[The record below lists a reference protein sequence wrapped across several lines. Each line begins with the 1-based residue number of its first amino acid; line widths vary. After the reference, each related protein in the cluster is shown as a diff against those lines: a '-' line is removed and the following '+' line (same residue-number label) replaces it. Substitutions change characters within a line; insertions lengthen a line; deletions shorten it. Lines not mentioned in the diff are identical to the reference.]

1 MKKKKRTILIIVS
14 AVVAALL
21 LALAIPFS
29 IYGVK
34 SVVIENDYVHLFKEN
49 KITTKKIENVPLV
62 KQDISCG
69 YAIIEMLSSYYA
81 KPITEEEL
89 SEKNKG
95 AISTATTGGFVNEI
109 NQTIAPGYKAK
120 EYLKNDELLLTINKS
135 LLNNDPVPVEWAA
148 LFEGKEWTIHWSI
161 VTGMDQEKIYINNPY
176 GYEEVLS
183 YDEFISRTTYKAFEN
198 MHLGYQFGFAFGLFS
213 KNTVIV
219 KQKNHIIKLIT
230 WR

>member
-1 MKKKKRTILIIVS
+1 MKKKKRLALIIIS
-14 AVVAALL
+14 AVVASLL
-21 LALAIPFS
+21 LAVAIPFS

-34 SVVIENDYVHLFKEN
+34 SLVINTNYDYLFKEN

-69 YAIIEMLSSYYA
+69 YAIIEMLSNYYN

-89 SEKNKG
+89 EAKNNG
-95 AISTATTGGFVNEI
+95 AISTATTGGFVKEI
-109 NQTIAPGYKAK
+109 NETIAPGYKAK
-120 EYLKNDELLLTINKS
+120 EYLKNDELLLNINKS
-135 LLNNDPVPVEWAA
+135 LLNDTPVPVEWAA

-176 GYEEVLS
+176 GYKEELT
-183 YDEFISRTTYKAFEN
+183 YAEFISRTTYQAFEG

-213 KNTVIV
+213 KNTIIV
-219 KQKNHIIKLIT
+219 K
-230 WR
+230 

>member
-1 MKKKKRTILIIVS
+1 MKKKKRVILIVATSIVAS
-14 AVVAALL
+14 LL
-21 LALAIPFS
+21 LAIAIPFS
-29 IYGVK
+29 IYGIK
-34 SVVIENDYVHLFKEN
+34 SAVIANDYAYLFKEN
-49 KITTKKIENVPLV
+49 RITTKKIENVPLV

-81 KPITEEEL
+81 KPTTEEEL
-89 SEKNKG
+89 SEKNNG
-95 AISTATTGGFVNEI
+95 SISTATTGGFVNEI

-161 VTGMDQEKIYINNPY
+161 VIGMDQEKIYINNPY

-183 YDEFISRTTYKAFEN
+183 YDEFIMRTTYKSFEN

-219 KQKNHIIKLIT
+219 K
-230 WR
+230 